1 MAANPYHD
9 IYRPELITIHDA
21 YVVNAFQQAQD
32 QLLDNSCDPTAF
44 LEIKYDGGGRIRRI
58 WDDQVVQSLSERE
71 RLRLFP
77 QLNGLFKLAINNRL
91 YPA

>member
-9 IYRPELITIHDA
+9 IYRPELITIHDT

-32 QLLDNSCDPTAF
+32 ELLNFGCDPVAF

-58 WDDQVVQSLSERE
+58 WDDQEVQTLTERE

-77 QLNGLFKLAINNRL
+77 QLNGLFKLAFNNRL

>member
-1 MAANPYHD
+1 MAFNPYHD
-9 IYRPELITIHDA
+9 IYRPELVTIHDT

-32 QLLDNSCDPTAF
+32 ELNNLSCDPTAF
-44 LEIKYDGGGRIRRI
+44 LEIKYDGGGNIRRI
-58 WDDQVVQSLSERE
+58 WDDQIVQSLSERE

>member
-1 MAANPYHD
+1 MALNPYHD
-9 IYRPELITIHDA
+9 IYRPELITIHDT

-32 QLLDNSCDPTAF
+32 ELSSFGCDLTAF
-44 LEIKYDGGGRIRRI
+44 LEIKYDGGTIRRI
-58 WDDQVVQSLSERE
+58 WDDQIVQSLSERE

-77 QLNGLFKLAINNRL
+77 QLNGLFKLAINNKL